1 MKMIMPGDLPI
12 GGCLFALRKKLS
24 DSGIETADL
33 DARLLVQAATGI
45 DHAGMIM
52 APERLLSSGEI
63 VAIEEMLQRRLRR
76 EPVSRILG
84 VREFYGREFSVTGDV
99 LDPRPDTETLVNL
112 ALRVAADRTSCDIL
126 DIGTGTGAIIIT
138 LLCEL
143 AQAKGVASDISKAA
157 LKVARANSCR
167 HGVEKRLELVETVWC
182 AGIEQRFDI
191 IVSNP
196 PYIASETIDQLD
208 RDVRDYDPHLALD
221 GGRDG
226 LDAYRQLALQCPARM
241 KPGAVILLEIGFDQA
256 DKVAGLFQTQGF
268 VAHSKIEVIN
278 KDIAGN
284 DRVVTM
290 VWP

>member
-1 MKMIMPGDLPI
+1 MIMPGDLQI
-12 GGCLFALRKKLS
+12 RDCLVALRKKLS
-24 DSGIETADL
+24 DNGIETADL
-33 DARLLVQAATGI
+33 DARLLVQAATGM

-52 APERLLSSGEI
+52 SPERLLNRVEMAA
-63 VAIEEMLQRRLRR
+63 VEEMLQRRLKR

-84 VREFYGREFSVTGDV
+84 EREFYGREFIVTGDV
-99 LDPRPDTETLVNL
+99 LDPRSDTETLINL
-112 ALRVAADRTSCDIL
+112 ALTVATGRPSCDIL

-157 LKVARANSCR
+157 LEVARANACR
-167 HGVEKRLELVETVWC
+167 HGVEERLDLVETAWC
-182 AGIEQRFDI
+182 ADIKQKFDI

-196 PYIASETIDQLD
+196 PYIATETIDHLD

-226 LDAYRQLALQCPARM
+226 LEAYRQLALQSPARM
-241 KPGAVILLEIGFDQA
+241 RSGAVILLEIGFDQA
-256 DKVAGLFQTQGF
+256 DKVAELFLGQGF
-268 VAHSKIEVIN
+268 VAHSKIEMIN

-284 DRVVTM
+284 DRVVTL